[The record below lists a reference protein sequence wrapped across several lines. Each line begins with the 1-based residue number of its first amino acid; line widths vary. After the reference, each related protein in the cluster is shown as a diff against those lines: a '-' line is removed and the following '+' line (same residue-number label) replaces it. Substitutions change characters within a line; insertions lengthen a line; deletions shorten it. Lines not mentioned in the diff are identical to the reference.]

1 MGMSAKKSK
10 SVDKQ
15 PKPKLAEAPKLAGGI
30 TPTAKA
36 SAAVGLLAGCV
47 FAVLVNVAAA
57 RSFKRWDVTSSQL
70 YSLSTA
76 TKTTLHDLGE
86 PVTVTVLLAASDPLS
101 VSVHHLLTAYQA
113 ESARLVVRTI
123 DPDRSPAEFLA
134 FQKQHG
140 ILAGQTQDG
149 HVVAD
154 ATLVVTR
161 GDKTWFLG
169 PADLID
175 LSELDEGRSRP
186 KLEQALTTAIR
197 NVLSGDRTTL
207 CFTKG
212 HGEIGLNEGGK
223 SGLSELAHRLARN
236 NYDTVEVETTG
247 AKVVKDPF
255 KACQVAIVAAP
266 QQSFTTDESSLLTSF
281 VEQGGNVLFLLNPIP
296 DAEKRRVAPSGLEPV
311 MALFGVVPR
320 GDLVIERD
328 SSRRL
333 PKGSGEVFFGEPHP
347 HPISQGLVDDP
358 NATNKILFVLA
369 QSFGRVTDG
378 PSKGAVATE
387 VVVTSKDSFA
397 MGDFFNWRDDGT
409 VPERK
414 EGERSGPLAV
424 VMASE
429 LPAKKGDTAAN
440 DAPARSQRGVFI
452 GSVSVAQGQ
461 AFSEPILRG
470 GAILVESS
478 VSWLSARPEMV
489 DIPPKP
495 SMPAGLRLTEEA
507 VGQVRTYVTIYV
519 PLAVA
524 LVGVAVFLR
533 RRSTERGGGKSS
545 S

>member
-1 MGMSAKKSK
+1 MGMSAKKNK
-10 SVDKQ
+10 RVDQ
-15 PKPKLAEAPKLAGGI
+15 DPATPASAAGGI
-30 TPTAKA
+30 TSTTKA
-36 SAAVGLLAGCV
+36 SAAIGLVAGCV
-47 FAVLVNVAAA
+47 FAVLANVAAA
-57 RSFKRWDVTSSQL
+57 RSYKRWDVTSSQL

-86 PVTVTVLLAASDPLS
+86 PVTLTVLLSASDPLS
-101 VSVHHLLTAYQA
+101 VSLHHLLVAYQA
-113 ESARLVVRTI
+113 ESPRLVVRTI
-123 DPDRSPAEFLA
+123 DPDRNPAEFLA

-149 HVVAD
+149 HVIAD

-175 LSELDEGRSRP
+175 TSEMEEGRSRP

-197 NVLSGDRTTL
+197 NVLSGERSTL

-212 HGEIGLNEGGK
+212 HGEIGLHDGGK
-223 SGLSELAHRLARN
+223 SGLTELGHRLARN

-247 AKVVKDPF
+247 AKVVKEPF
-255 KACQVAIVAAP
+255 KSCQVAIVAAP
-266 QQSFTTDESSLLTSF
+266 QQPFTTEESSMLTSF
-281 VEQGGNVLFLLNPIP
+281 VERGGNVLFLLNPIP
-296 DAEKRRVAPSGLEPV
+296 DADKRRVTPSGLEPV

-358 NATNKILFVLA
+358 NATSKMLFVLA

-378 PSKGAVATE
+378 PTKGAIATE

-397 MGDFFNWRDDGT
+397 MGDFFSWHDDGT

-414 EGERSGPLAV
+414 EGERQGPLTV

-429 LPAKKGDTAAN
+429 LPAA
-440 DAPARSQRGVFI
+440 APAGDPKENTGRSRRGVFI

-461 AFSEPILRG
+461 AFAEPILRG

-533 RRSTERGGGKSS
+533 RRSTERGGRKGAS
-545 S
+545 